1 MGGSYEASG
10 GHPRV
15 LDGLGAAQPLPQHP
29 THLPLPAAGGGALA
43 GGAGRDRRRRR
54 HDHPPSRLPGPY
66 SAATSKLD
74 QPAAPQRGQRSDAD
88 RRHHAGL
95 RKGDKGAV
103 GLVTDTPWGL
113 KPHGFSGYARPN
125 GPRSRLKGVPPPTRT
140 LHASPGERGS
150 ITSGSSAWHLVQD
163 AFVLLPVGTTHHGTP
178 KYDSVGKV
186 QDVLPSILA
195 QGEGPGNATRLRAKA
210 TQTRLSAWVRN
221 PAACDGLFFCH
232 ATGGGSAGR
241 SPRRR
246 EAVRDRRSSL
256 DLLVFAVALMRAPG
270 GGHRA
275 QSWSLSESRRA
286 THVFCGVLR
295 ILVDELLPRDPESLG
310 E

>member
-1 MGGSYEASG
+1 ML
-10 GHPRV
+10 V
-15 LDGLGAAQPLPQHP
+15 TDGLWSSRWRRLHMEMLSIWPDEGKPSEHVCETCGKPLHSGKKYCSPQCCGVARRVSDEARLRTCLQCGAQFCVNL
-29 THLPLPAAGGGALA
+29 
-43 GGAGRDRRRRR
+43 
-54 HDHPPSRLPGPY
+54 
-66 SAATSKLD
+66 
-74 QPAAPQRGQRSDAD
+74 
-88 RRHHAGL
+88 
-95 RKGDKGAV
+95 
-103 GLVTDTPWGL
+103 TDTPWGL

-125 GPRSRLKGVPPPTRT
+125 GPRSRLKAVPPPTRT

-232 ATGGGSAGR
+232 NEG
-241 SPRRR
+241 
-246 EAVRDRRSSL
+246 
-256 DLLVFAVALMRAPG
+256 LMRSASP
-270 GGHRA
+270 
-275 QSWSLSESRRA
+275 
-286 THVFCGVLR
+286 HVPYPDCTLFY
-295 ILVDELLPRDPESLG
+295 
-310 E
+310 